1 MILGRNWKNCVSGKR
16 KESGGN
22 NMLWLLQKL
31 SDWMN
36 RPYDPT
42 SSIERLREK
51 YKKPIDSDDNGG
63 A

>member
-1 MILGRNWKNCVSGKR
+1 MI
-16 KESGGN
+16 
-22 NMLWLLQKL
+22 WLLQKL

-51 YKKPIDSDDNGG
+51 YKKPIDSGRKRRRMMRGMGNP
-63 A
+63 ARLLLESN

>member
-1 MILGRNWKNCVSGKR
+1 MILGPSLKSCASGKR

-22 NMLWLLQKL
+22 NMIWLLQKL

-42 SSIERLREK
+42 NSIERLREK
-51 YKKPIDSDDNGG
+51 YKKHIDSDENGG

>member
-1 MILGRNWKNCVSGKR
+1 
-16 KESGGN
+16 
-22 NMLWLLQKL
+22 MLWLLQKL

-42 SSIERLREK
+42 SRIERLREK
-51 YKKPIDSDDNGG
+51 YKKPIDNDENGG

>member
-1 MILGRNWKNCVSGKR
+1 
-16 KESGGN
+16 
-22 NMLWLLQKL
+22 MLWLLQKL

-42 SSIERLREK
+42 NSIERLREK
-51 YKKPIDSDDNGG
+51 YKKCIDSDDNGG